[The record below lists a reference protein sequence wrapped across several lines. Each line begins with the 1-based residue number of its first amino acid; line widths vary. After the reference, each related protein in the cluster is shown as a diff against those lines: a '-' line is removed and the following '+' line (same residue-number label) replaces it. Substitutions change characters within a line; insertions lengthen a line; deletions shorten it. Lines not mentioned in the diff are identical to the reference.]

1 MSTFARTLD
10 CPVVSSA
17 LTEAI
22 IPNPIVLGPET
33 PLTAAIA
40 QLRQVQVHSCAINLE
55 LERAAQ
61 PLIALSS
68 NCLLVVEANQVRGIF
83 TERDLVRLAAAGED
97 LQNLTVAD
105 VMTAPVVTWSVEQLT
120 SISNT
125 LQFMQQRHIRHLPI
139 TDQQGTLLG
148 IVTPQSLRQV
158 LHLMDLLQLQ
168 PLNEVMLTQIEQ
180 AAPDASVLAIA
191 GQMAEHD
198 ISSIVITL
206 PTAQGQRE
214 PVGIITEHDIV
225 QLQCLGLNL
234 ANLPAH
240 TVMSTPLCCLRPWD
254 TLWTAYQVMQDKRIR
269 RVVIT
274 DQEGWLVGLITQTS
288 SLLGISQAE
297 ETAEAL
303 TVLEQRIQALE
314 AEKLELLKGHHA
326 ALETQVIQRTAEIRA
341 QADREQFLANF
352 ARQVSQSASFQ
363 AILTSAVEAVK
374 QFLRCDRVV
383 VYQFG
388 ENLAGTVIAEA
399 IEPGWPEILGSFYQ
413 DTCFPKWLEGEYLD
427 GAQRIVNDIYQA
439 GLQPCHIEFL
449 ESMQV
454 KGYLIVPLIINEQLW
469 GILAAHHCAEVLD
482 WHRPNLDLIDRLS
495 IQLAIAIQ
503 QNQLYQQAQDEI
515 RERRQADRHLQQ
527 ERNFAKAIVNAA
539 GALVVVSDPTG
550 RIVQFNDTCQRL
562 SGYTLQEALGQQVDD
577 FLVPAEE
584 IDSVRTVIKTALAGN
599 GHGVNENHW
608 LTKTGERRLIAW
620 SNSVLLGVDG
630 QVEYLVGTGIDVTE
644 SRQAEN
650 ALKKSEATNRAL
662 LDTIPDLMIRMQ
674 PDGTYL
680 DFLPARNFKV
690 VQPFENMTG
699 RSIYDVMPT
708 EFAHH
713 RMGYVERA
721 LATNQTQV
729 YEYTFEYEGESFC
742 EEARI
747 TVSGQDEVLVMV
759 RDISERM
766 QLEANRQKTEAAL
779 YNMVQG
785 TAAATGEHFFEA
797 FVEHLAQA
805 LDVRHTMIS
814 TCQGDQ
820 GQSIAFF
827 SNGQLQPNVNYCLHN
842 VPAQVALQQ
851 GFYSCLSKVTEH
863 FPHKLLVDLGI
874 ESYFGLALR
883 NTQNQPIGVLCVFD
897 DKPLASPSQVESIL
911 KIFGARA
918 AAELERQQTMDKLRQ
933 LNQELEA
940 RVITRTSELQDSNTA
955 LVESQN
961 NLRRSKELLRLT
973 IDNAPIGIV
982 TMSLEGQIIS
992 VNQSFCTMLGCL
1004 PAELMGQRFEDLTYP
1019 DDRPTQLPIT
1029 SSLTIEEETTPPLE
1043 RRFRHRDGSA
1053 VDAIVRAGTVRT
1065 IAGEPLHLVVDV
1077 EDIRDRKQA
1086 EAERTRLLSILEASL
1101 NEILIFDAETLKF
1114 SYANHGALS
1123 NLGYTFEQMQQMT
1136 PVDLKPDFTA
1146 AKFAALI
1153 APLREGKVD
1162 KVDFE
1167 TVHQRADGSRYS
1179 VEVHLQLIQ
1188 REHERVF
1195 LAVIVDITDSKQ
1207 AREQI
1212 NRQLLAMETAIDGIA
1227 IVRGGTYQY
1236 LNRAHVQMFGFESA
1250 QELLGQN
1257 WQTMY
1262 SAAEKKR
1269 FQQEVFPALRAQ
1281 GHWQGEAISTRK
1293 DGSTFYEE
1301 LSLTLSAKGDLI
1313 CVRRDIDERKQAEVA
1328 LRESKALLQ
1337 DFFDNVSDL
1346 IQSVSLVDGHFLFVN
1361 QAWSDALGYS
1371 AAELEQLTIFD
1382 VLAADAVAA
1391 YQDLFAQLQQAGCSV
1406 HTPVEM
1412 TLLAK
1417 SGEVIQI
1424 EGNINVRC
1432 EDEIPVATRSIFRN
1446 VTERQRAERAMQNQ
1460 LAAIEAAGDGIAI
1473 LDQAGHYEFVNTA
1486 HCQLFGLTHT
1496 EMLDSTWHRLYLD
1509 EEITRFEQEI
1519 WPQLMRDKQWRGET
1533 IGCRKDGS
1541 TFAQEVSLT
1550 LIEGGG
1556 MVCVCQ
1562 DISDRKQ
1569 AEIEVHNA
1577 LQTERE
1583 LNDLKSRFVSMTSHE
1598 FRTPLGIIAS
1608 SAGIVQDYGDRLDD
1622 DKKHKHLVRIQ
1633 DSVVHMTQLLED
1645 VLTLSRAE
1653 AGKMQLKLVPTFILD
1668 FCEEIIEELSFDD
1681 DGARIN
1687 LHVETALPDVFLADQ
1702 RILRQILT
1710 NLLSNALKYSPA
1722 PSEVYLRIAA
1732 STQNINIAVQDQGI
1746 GIPAD
1751 DLKHL
1756 FHSFHRATNV
1766 GGIPGT
1772 GLGLS
1777 IVKRLVESHQGEIS
1791 CDSQLD
1797 VGTTFT
1803 VRLPLRPSA

>member
-1 MSTFARTLD
+1 MSTFVHTPDR
-10 CPVVSSA
+10 PIVSSA

-22 IPNPIVLGPET
+22 IPKPIVVSPKT
-33 PLTAAIA
+33 PLMAAIA
-40 QLRQVQVHSCAINLE
+40 EIRQAQVHSCAIDLE

-61 PLIALSS
+61 PLTALSS
-68 NCLLVVEANQVRGIF
+68 NCVLAVEAGQVRGIC
-83 TERDLVRLAAAGED
+83 TERDLVRLAATGKTLSD
-97 LQNLTVAD
+97 LTVAD
-105 VMTAPVVTWSVEQLT
+105 VMTAPVVTWPVEQLT
-120 SISNT
+120 STTST
-125 LQFMQQRHIRHLPI
+125 LKFMRQQHIRHLPI
-139 TDQQGTLLG
+139 TDHQGAILG

-158 LHLMDLLQLQ
+158 LHLMDLLRLRQI
-168 PLNEVMLTQIEQ
+168 NDVMLTQIEQ
-180 AAPDASVLAIA
+180 APADASVLAIA
-191 GQMAEHD
+191 RQMAEHG
-198 ISSIVITL
+198 IGCIIITL
-206 PTAQGQRE
+206 PAAAGQRE

-254 TLWTAYQVMQDKRIR
+254 TLWTAYQMMQDKRIR

-274 DQEGWLVGLITQTS
+274 DQEGWLVGLITQTN

-314 AEKLELLKGHHA
+314 AEKLALLKGHHA
-326 ALETQVIQRTAEIRA
+326 ALETQVIQRTTEIRA

-454 KGYLIVPLIINEQLW
+454 KGYLIVPILINEQLW

-482 WHRPNLDLIDRLS
+482 WQRPNLDLIDRLS

-503 QNQLYQQAQDEI
+503 QNQLYCQAQDEI
-515 RERRQADRHLQQ
+515 QERQQAERQLQQ
-527 ERNFAKAIVNAA
+527 ERNFAKAIMNAA
-539 GALVVVSDPTG
+539 GALVMVSDPNG

-562 SGYTLQEALGQQVDD
+562 SGYTLQEALGRQVSD

-584 IDSVRTVIKTALAGN
+584 IDSVKTVVTTALAGN
-599 GHGVNENHW
+599 VNDVNENHW

-620 SNSVLLGVDG
+620 HNSLLLDTAG
-630 QVEYLVGTGIDVTE
+630 QVEYLVGTGIDITE

-662 LDTIPDLMIRMQ
+662 LDTIPDLMIRMK
-674 PDGTYL
+674 PDGTYV

-690 VQPFENMTG
+690 VQPFENMAG

-708 EFAHH
+708 AFAQH

-721 LATNQTQV
+721 LATHQTQI

-747 TVSGQDEVLVMV
+747 TVSGKDEVLVMV

-766 QLEANRQKTEAAL
+766 QLETNRQKTEAAL

-785 TAAATGEHFFEA
+785 TAAATGDHFFEVL
-797 FVEHLAQA
+797 VEHLAQA
-805 LDVRHTMIS
+805 LEVRHTMLS

-827 SNGQLQPNVNYCLHN
+827 SDGQLQPNVSYCLQN
-842 VPAQVALQQ
+842 LPGKITLQQ
-851 GFYSCLSKVTEH
+851 GLYSCLSDVPEH
-863 FPHKLLVDLGI
+863 FPNELLADLGV
-874 ESYFGLALR
+874 ESYFGLALL
-883 NTQNQPIGVLCVFD
+883 NTQNQPIGTLCIFD
-897 DKPLASPSQVESIL
+897 DKPIANPSQVESIL

-933 LNQELEA
+933 LNQELEE
-940 RVITRTSELQDSNTA
+940 RVATRTSELQDSNTA

-961 NLRRSKELLRLT
+961 NLRRSEELLRLT

-992 VNQSFCTMLGCL
+992 VNQAFCTMLGYH
-1004 PAELMGQRFEDLTYP
+1004 PGELSGRLFENLTYP
-1019 DDRPTQLPIT
+1019 PDRLMT
-1029 SSLTIEEETTPPLE
+1029 SPLTRSLTTEGETTPELE
-1043 RRFRHRDGSA
+1043 RRFLHRDGSA
-1053 VDAIVRAGTVRT
+1053 VDAIVRAGTVRNFV
-1065 IAGEPLHLVVDV
+1065 GEPLHFVVDV
-1077 EDIRDRKQA
+1077 EDIRDRKRA

-1101 NEILIFDAETLKF
+1101 NEIFIFDAETLKF
-1114 SYANHGALS
+1114 SYVNHGALY
-1123 NLGYTFEQMQQMT
+1123 NLGYTLEQMRQMT
-1136 PVDLKPDFTA
+1136 PADIKPDITTA
-1146 AKFAALI
+1146 AFAALI
-1153 APLREGKVD
+1153 APLRQGEVD
-1162 KVDFE
+1162 KIDFE
-1167 TVHQRADGSRYS
+1167 AVHERADGSRYP

-1188 REHERVF
+1188 RANERVF

-1212 NRQLLAMETAIDGIA
+1212 SRQLLAMETAIDGIA

-1257 WQTMY
+1257 WQALY
-1262 SAAEKKR
+1262 SEAEKAR
-1269 FQQEVFPALRAQ
+1269 FQQEVFPALRTQ
-1281 GHWQGEAISTRK
+1281 GHWQGEAISTRR

-1328 LRESKALLQ
+1328 LRESKELLQ
-1337 DFFDNVSDL
+1337 DFFDNASDL

-1361 QAWSDALGYS
+1361 QAWSETLGYS
-1371 AAELEQLTIFD
+1371 ETELEQLTVFD
-1382 VLAADAVAA
+1382 VLAADTVAPYRA
-1391 YQDLFAQLQQAGCSV
+1391 LFAQLQRDDCSA
-1406 HTPVEM
+1406 HTQVEM

-1417 SGEVIQI
+1417 SGAVVKL

-1432 EDEIPVATRSIFRN
+1432 EDGIPVATRSIFRN

-1473 LDQAGHYEFVNTA
+1473 LDQAGCYEFVNTA
-1486 HCQLFGLTHT
+1486 HCQLFGLTQT
-1496 EMLDSTWHRLYLD
+1496 EMLGSTWHRLYLD
-1509 EEITRFEQEI
+1509 EEITRFEEEI
-1519 WPQLMRDKQWRGET
+1519 LPQLMHDRQWRGEA

-1550 LIEGGG
+1550 LIEGGS

-1569 AEIEVHNA
+1569 AEIEIQNA

-1622 DKKHKHLVRIQ
+1622 AKKQKHLTRIQ

-1653 AGKMQLKLVPTFILD
+1653 ADRISLKLVPTFILD
-1668 FCEEIIEELSFDD
+1668 FCEEIIEELSFND

-1687 LHVETALPDVFLADQ
+1687 LHVETALPDAFLADQ

-1722 PSEVYLRIAA
+1722 PGEVYLRIAA
-1732 STQNINIAVQDQGI
+1732 STQSIDIAVQDQGI
-1746 GIPAD
+1746 GIPTD

-1766 GGIPGT
+1766 GNIPGT

-1777 IVKRLVESHQGEIS
+1777 IVKRLVELHQGEIL